1 MTYVQ
6 EIIEK
11 VERNNPGET
20 EFHSAVREVLHS
32 IEPVIEAHEDDYR
45 RNRILER
52 LVEPERTI
60 SFRVPWVDDNGQL
73 QINRGYRVQFNSAIG
88 PYKGGLR
95 FHPSVNR
102 SILNFLGFEQTFK
115 NALTGQAIGGGKG
128 GSDFDP
134 KGKSDREVMAFC
146 QSFMNELFKYIGP
159 NEDVPAGDIGVGG
172 REIGFLYGQYKR
184 LTNQFEGTLT
194 GKGLSYSGSLVRT
207 EATGYGLVYITE
219 EMLLAHGKTIKGAI
233 VAVSGSGN
241 VATYAVEKAQQM
253 GAKVVTVSDS
263 SGYIYD
269 PEGIKIDIVKEIKE
283 VRRGRI
289 SEYAELVPGSTYHK
303 GKKVWEEKCDVALP
317 CAIQYELDI
326 EDAKKLIENGC
337 IAVAE
342 GANMPTTEAA
352 TALLQSKGVLFIPG
366 KASNAGGVAV
376 SALEMSQN
384 SMRLKRS
391 FEEVDAQL
399 LEIMKDIWQQIS
411 KAADDYGCSGNY
423 VAGANIAG
431 FRRVVKA
438 MREQG
443 WV

>member
-11 VERNNPGET
+11 VKKNNPGET
-20 EFHSAVREVLHS
+20 EFQNAVKEVLYS
-32 IEPVIEAHEDDYR
+32 IEPVIEAHEDEYR

-60 SFRVPWVDDNGQL
+60 SFRVPWVDDKGQL

-146 QSFMNELFKYIGP
+146 QSFMSELFKYIGP

-194 GKGLSYSGSLVRT
+194 GKGISYSGSLVRT
-207 EATGYGLVYITE
+207 EATG
-219 EMLLAHGKTIKGAI
+219 
-233 VAVSGSGN
+233 
-241 VATYAVEKAQQM
+241 
-253 GAKVVTVSDS
+253 
-263 SGYIYD
+263 
-269 PEGIKIDIVKEIKE
+269 
-283 VRRGRI
+283 
-289 SEYAELVPGSTYHK
+289 
-303 GKKVWEEKCDVALP
+303 
-317 CAIQYELDI
+317 
-326 EDAKKLIENGC
+326 
-337 IAVAE
+337 
-342 GANMPTTEAA
+342 
-352 TALLQSKGVLFIPG
+352 
-366 KASNAGGVAV
+366 
-376 SALEMSQN
+376 
-384 SMRLKRS
+384 
-391 FEEVDAQL
+391 
-399 LEIMKDIWQQIS
+399 
-411 KAADDYGCSGNY
+411 
-423 VAGANIAG
+423 
-431 FRRVVKA
+431 
-438 MREQG
+438 
-443 WV
+443 